1 MKFIFVVLQL
11 LLISFSQ
18 AALALDIK
26 LSQQHVNSIVNLN
39 FPVVQHYQG
48 IDIKLLNGNLSF
60 YQAEQKIEFKTRI
73 LTENKTNKLIAD
85 ASFMGTLAFDK
96 KLNAL
101 QIINPELHDFKVIEN
116 SIPKEQL
123 PLDMVKNVVGKQL
136 PIILL
141 VDFNKLE
148 ILPVKPSGIKIVSDG
163 LLIQL

>member
-1 MKFIFVVLQL
+1 MKVSFVVIL
-11 LLISFSQ
+11 LLLSFSKS
-18 AALALDIK
+18 ALALDIK